1 VNNEIQEQRS
11 SEANAVAAQEINMLD
26 VLLLLARYW
35 QLLVF
40 VPFVA
45 GLIGLAASFAITPKF
60 TSSAQIMVPQSGQ
73 GGSLGGLVGA
83 AGVSVNLGSGLL
95 PGLKNP
101 ADQWVG
107 LLSSR
112 TIADAMLER
121 FDLMKAYNSEL
132 RFQARDSLA
141 ANTRI
146 QASKDGL
153 ISIEVDDVN
162 PEKAAAMANGYIE
175 ELQIL
180 SNKLA
185 VTEASQRRLFLEKQ
199 LGQTMERLK
208 KAASNLRASGL
219 NVDLLK
225 LSPESAVDQLSRL
238 RAEVASKE
246 VQIAVMRN
254 SMMDSN
260 PVLQRALSELS
271 ALRRQL
277 QKLDEPSAAQMQQSA
292 GYADAYRDY
301 KYQEALY
308 ELLVRQLE
316 IARADEA
323 REGAVIQVVDPAVT
337 PEWKSS
343 PRRGFMAVAAA
354 AAGLLAAL
362 LFMIVHAGMKH
373 YRTDP
378 ANANKLK
385 QLLG

>member
-1 VNNEIQEQRS
+1 
-11 SEANAVAAQEINMLD
+11 MLD
-26 VLLLLARYW
+26 VLLLLVRYW
-35 QLLVF
+35 KLLIF
-40 VPFVA
+40 VPLA
-45 GLIGLAASFAITPKF
+45 TGLVGLAASFAITPKF

-107 LLSSR
+107 LLNSR

-121 FDLMKAYNSEL
+121 FDLMQAYNAEF
-132 RFQARDSLA
+132 RFHARDSLA

-146 QASKDGL
+146 QARKDGL
-153 ISIEVDDVN
+153 ISIEVDDTN

-175 ELQIL
+175 ELQML

-199 LGQTMERLK
+199 LGQTLERLK
-208 KAASNLRASGL
+208 KADSTLRASGL

-277 QKLDEPSAAQMQQSA
+277 QNLDKPSAAQTQQSA

-343 PRRGFMAVAAA
+343 PRRGFMAVAAG
-354 AAGLLAAL
+354 AAGLLVAL